1 MMKNHEKKKVLL
13 GNNGK
18 DWYEL
23 IYSYDI
29 DKEEVNF

>member
-1 MMKNHEKKKVLL
+1 MMKNHEKKEVLL
-13 GNNGK
+13 GNNRK

-23 IYSYDI
+23 IYSYAI